1 MKPLLLEVISV
12 VPSLYGLCPSCE
24 FFSDEADLKAQR
36 DKEDLNA
43 YPEHVKEEYLFL
55 SGWIR
60 ELVQKYGQ
68 QILIKLIDAQSL
80 QGFYKSARFFIRK
93 YPAFIVN
100 HNGKYSG
107 RDKAELDAL
116 IRRHLDAADAH

>member
-1 MKPLLLEVISV
+1 MKPILLEVISV
-12 VPSLYGLCPSCE
+12 VPAVYGLCPSCE
-24 FFSDEADLKAQR
+24 FFSDEADLKEQR

-55 SGWIR
+55 SEWIR
-60 ELVQKYGQ
+60 ELVQKYRQ

-80 QGFYKSARFFIRK
+80 QGFYKSARFFIKK
-93 YPAFIVN
+93 YPTFIIN
-100 HNGKYSG
+100 HHGKYSG

-116 IRRHLDAADAH
+116 IRRHLGTPDTH

>member
-43 YPEHVKEEYLFL
+43 DEAGYRP
-55 SGWIR
+55 R
-60 ELVQKYGQ
+60 
-68 QILIKLIDAQSL
+68 
-80 QGFYKSARFFIRK
+80 
-93 YPAFIVN
+93 
-100 HNGKYSG
+100 
-107 RDKAELDAL
+107 
-116 IRRHLDAADAH
+116 